1 MLVVW
6 KAATMVALMVAAMAG
21 VWVRQTVALKVD

>member
-1 MLVVW
+1 MVAW
-6 KAATMVALMVAAMAG
+6 KAVSMVALMVAAMAG